1 MQLHRR
7 SELRGREK
15 VEMDF
20 QYDSSTC
27 SVQPVLPKGSH
38 SVFNFFF
45 TSKVLINTFFNR
57 KTGLGY

>member
-38 SVFNFFF
+38 SVFYLFLQA
-45 TSKVLINTFFNR
+45 K
-57 KTGLGY
+57 Y